1 MLNKLLKEAHAFQT
15 DKYLIYIV
23 QIPYLDTVKFN
34 ISKDLVISDGI
45 QEIHSQNKKL
55 DFRWIS
61 GQQLLHVLE
70 VFKLHQVTYYV
81 PESIDFLEHFLVILQ
96 HERLS
101 LLLREL
107 VSQAQ
112 AIQELH
118 ADNNLLNH
126 IFFQPKTFVR
136 STGGETLPTN
146 DTEKIRR
153 IKSIDPQISE
163 ETASFYR
170 SVTKLDTP
178 NTITTIVNTPNSNGS
193 PLNKKKQKKVRFESA
208 TKIDSPFFCEI
219 CQEHIHSVTQ
229 ANHVNSTLHQFNKQ
243 HKEPSKVYYL
253 PESNVGYRLM
263 KDTLGWQE
271 DQGLGRENQ
280 GNKEPIKT
288 RLKND
293 RLGLG
298 MKSRYPLRVTH
309 FNTHGGTGD
318 QDEIVKL
325 TRSERRQMK
334 RRKRETQ
341 KRHDAMLKAI
351 VYKNLPN
358 IPQ

>member
-1 MLNKLLKEAHAFQT
+1 MVYK
-15 DKYLIYIV
+15 KYVHKI
-23 QIPYLDTVKFN
+23 
-34 ISKDLVISDGI
+34 
-45 QEIHSQNKKL
+45 KKL

-70 VFKLHQVTYYV
+70 QFELRQVTYYV

-126 IFFQPKTFVR
+126 IFFQPKTFIR
-136 STGGETLPTN
+136 SSGGETLPIN
-146 DTEKIRR
+146 DTEKMRR

-170 SVTKLDTP
+170 SVTKINTP
-178 NTITTIVNTPNSNGS
+178 NTIMNTSNSSNGS
-193 PLNKKKQKKVRFESA
+193 PLNKKKQKKVVRFESP
-208 TKIDSPFFCEI
+208 TKIDTPFFCEI

-229 ANHVNSTLHQFNKQ
+229 AKHIYSTLHQFNKQ

-263 KDTLGWQE
+263 KETLGWQE
-271 DQGLGRENQ
+271 DQGLGKENQ

-309 FNTHGGTGD
+309 FNTRGGTGD
-318 QDEIVKL
+318 QAKEEIVNL
-325 TRSERRQMK
+325 TRGERRQMK
-334 RRKRETQ
+334 KRKRETQ
-341 KRHDAMLKAI
+341 KRHDAMLKAF
-351 VYKNLPN
+351 VYKNLPD